1 MSQLAHLSPGP
12 TADYTDADLTFFMQ
26 VHRDVRQANWALS
39 HLRTHFPGARLL
51 LVSDNDNDPRWPGV
65 ANRFG
70 GAYFAG
76 EYLYGTES
84 GGLIIQRM
92 LDRYML
98 SPTPYLFKLDTD
110 TKTNRR
116 FQTLPTGRCVFGT
129 LEYETFAKR
138 IPLKG
143 LPSVQG
149 GFVGYTRQAAE
160 DIWRSGVLR
169 SEALVKDYAGTY
181 ADTPEI
187 AARADEGMVSTDFL
201 VRYACKKLAI
211 ECRDYGEVRSLYR
224 GWVATRTPDEFAF
237 THPHKE
243 HAGWHPA
250 LHWLRSALP
259 LSWRKRGARY
269 RAALRKLGGS

>member
-1 MSQLAHLSPGP
+1 MSHLSKFTPGS
-12 TADYTDADLTFFMQ
+12 TTTDYADADLTFFMQ
-26 VHRDVRQANWALS
+26 VHRDVRQAVWALG

-51 LVSDNDNDPRWPGV
+51 LVSDHDDDPRWPGV
-65 ANRFG
+65 AERFG

-84 GGLIIQRM
+84 GGLIVQRM

-98 SPTPYLFKLDTD
+98 SPTPYLFKIDTD
-110 TKTNRR
+110 TKTHRR
-116 FQTLPTGRCVFGT
+116 FRALPTGRCVFGT
-129 LEYETFAKR
+129 LEYETFAKQ

-149 GFVGYTRQAAE
+149 GFVGYTRAAAE
-160 DIWRSGVLR
+160 DLWRSGVLR
-169 SEALVKDYAGTY
+169 SPTLVRDYAGTY

-201 VRYACKKLAI
+201 VRYGCRKLAI
-211 ECRDYGEVRSLYR
+211 ECREFGEVRSLYR

-243 HAGWHPA
+243 DAGRHPA
-250 LHWLRSALP
+250 LSRMMGALP
-259 LSWRKRGARY
+259 ASWRKRGAWWRD
-269 RAALRKLGGS
+269 AVLGR